1 MNSMTAARSRRRLF
15 PLMPQPHLL
24 GRHLLAAT
32 AFAFSF
38 LFLVLVLISTS
49 PSSPSSHNH
58 VTTRFSS
65 LPPRPIHHCGG
76 AGSLGELGEA
86 LVSMLPTDLPFTVF
100 APSADAF
107 RRVLNLRRPNRT
119 AAHAV
124 EKKQTTADDDTE
136 SEDTYAVLSRVL
148 GFSAVPRRLLA
159 ADVPGSARGV
169 VLDSV
174 SGLRIHVARD
184 GAALVANG
192 VRSECIDVVRG
203 EAVVHIIAGVLMDA
217 DFERSWIPRAFN

>member
-1 MNSMTAARSRRRLF
+1 
-15 PLMPQPHLL
+15 
-24 GRHLLAAT
+24 
-32 AFAFSF
+32 
-38 LFLVLVLISTS
+38 
-49 PSSPSSHNH
+49 
-58 VTTRFSS
+58 
-65 LPPRPIHHCGG
+65 
-76 AGSLGELGEA
+76 
-86 LVSMLPTDLPFTVF
+86 VSMLPTDLPFTVF

-107 RRVLNLRRPNRT
+107 RRVLNLRPPNRT

-148 GFSAVPRRLLA
+148 GFSAVQRRLLA
-159 ADVPGSARGV
+159 ADVPGSARDV

-192 VRSECIDVVRG
+192 VQSECIDVVRG